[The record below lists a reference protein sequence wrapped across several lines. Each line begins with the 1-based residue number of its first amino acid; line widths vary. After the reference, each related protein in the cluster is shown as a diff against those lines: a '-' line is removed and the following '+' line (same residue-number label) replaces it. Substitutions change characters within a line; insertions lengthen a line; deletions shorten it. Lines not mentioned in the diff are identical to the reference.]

1 MVIKK
6 IFLFFLI
13 FTFFLGLAF
22 YLSPYPV
29 LFLGSSEPSGKK
41 ESMASLPG
49 NTPPNPN
56 CPNILIQKGNSLLL
70 YNSLL
75 PESDTNPIH
84 FSNLDEY
91 ITYVENRRNEGIRC
105 PVLFLQ
111 QENNIQGQ
119 DVYRIRPSPFS
130 LEGGLPPMIPNPVRA
145 KDASRENPP
154 YNANNYA
161 GFDPYGLY
169 VGEYTDIDK
178 IHDSTEQ
185 APVSDNPMDPNW
197 GGVMHS
203 QSMIDSGKYD
213 ENTVGKPTMVPSV
226 LALR

>member
-1 MVIKK
+1 MIVKR
-6 IFLFFLI
+6 IFLLFLI
-13 FTFFLGLAF
+13 FAFFLGLAF
-22 YLSPYPV
+22 YVSPYPI
-29 LFLGSSEPSGKK
+29 LFLGGNPPSKK
-41 ESMASLPG
+41 ESMATLAK

-56 CPNILIQKGNSLLL
+56 CPNVLIQKDNSLLL

-75 PESDTNPIH
+75 PESETNPIR

-91 ITYVENRRNEGIRC
+91 ISYMEKKRNEGIRC

-130 LEGGLPPMIPNPVRA
+130 LEGGLPPMIPNPSPA
-145 KDASRENPP
+145 LDASRENPP

-169 VGEYTDIDK
+169 VGTYTDIDK
-178 IHDSTEQ
+178 VHESTEQ
-185 APVSDNPMDPNW
+185 VPVSDNPMDTNW

-213 ENTVGKPTMVPSV
+213 DNTVGKPTHLPAVI
-226 LALR
+226 ATR